1 MHGGCV
7 KTEEFNPNEP
17 EAGEFKYFLPGV
29 GFVLGV
35 ALEDGEITGERD
47 ELVCIGDSLDILAD
61 PSCGIED
68 VDKLRE
74 ELCKLS
80 PDAFCE
86 AD

>member
-1 MHGGCV
+1 M
-7 KTEEFNPNEP
+7 EP
-17 EAGEFKYFLPGV
+17 VIEPT

-61 PSCGIED
+61 PGCGIED